1 MTAIFYEPEKRFMD
15 KDSQRKINQDV
26 SIYFEFVLSYY
37 YILFFDL

>member
-1 MTAIFYEPEKRFMD
+1 MD